1 MIRTILQDTI
11 RPHFDKTATKLATEI
26 DRVLPCLIPR
36 LRPKTSAK
44 FSNHIAQGNNF
55 ANDWRDNWIENLTH
69 IFKVGLEW
77 RYEVEKSCSA
87 EYKFFFPRRGLKV
100 PVGPEQELKLVKM
113 GYMPEIP
120 RETKRTLLGEFGD
133 EMVVYDW
140 VYAI

>member
-1 MIRTILQDTI
+1 M
-11 RPHFDKTATKLATEI
+11 E
-26 DRVLPCLIPR
+26 
-36 LRPKTSAK
+36 S
-44 FSNHIAQGNNF
+44 
-55 ANDWRDNWIENLTH
+55 LTH

-100 PVGPEQELKLVKM
+100 ALGPEQELRPVKM
-113 GYMPEIP
+113 GYMPEVR